1 VTASAVAIVV
11 AGLGMVATWLFGRG
25 IDQAAADRRLAL
37 ARGLAK
43 EGETGRSPR
52 SFAPWI
58 AERLGI
64 ARTTLLGFGVA
75 VPSALL
81 GLILAGPPGLVAAGI
96 AGAVTPAFVD
106 RRRKRGREGVL
117 EQQLSDFVE
126 TSSLALR
133 SGLAL
138 PQAVEF
144 AANEADEP
152 IGGLL
157 RRLLDEQRVGTPF
170 DAAVRHFAD
179 ALGTEDAALFAL
191 VVGIHARSG
200 GNLSGALDEV
210 VATIRHRV
218 SVRRELRAL
227 SAQGRVSGAVLGSLP
242 ILFFVVLAAT
252 SRRDLMPVYRSPAG
266 IGMVSGGLLMEALA
280 YVWIRRLMKVEL

>member
-1 VTASAVAIVV
+1 
-11 AGLGMVATWLFGRG
+11 RG
-25 IDQAAADRRLAL
+25 SVED
-37 ARGLAK
+37 G
-43 EGETGRSPR
+43 GTGRKPR
-52 SFAPWI
+52 PSVSWI

-64 ARTTLLGFGVA
+64 ARTTLLGAGA
-75 VPSALL
+75 ALPSGLF
-81 GLILAGPPGLVAAGI
+81 GLILAGPPGLVAAGM
-96 AGAVTPAFVD
+96 AGAVAPAFLD

-117 EQQLSDFVE
+117 EQQLSDVVE

-152 IGGLL
+152 ILGLL
-157 RRLLDEQRVGTPF
+157 RRLLEEQRVGTPF
-170 DAAVRHFAD
+170 DSAVQHFTD

-200 GNLSGALDEV
+200 GNISGALDEV

-218 SVRRELRAL
+218 TVRRELRAL
-227 SAQGRVSGAVLGSLP
+227 SAQGRISGAVLGSLP
-242 ILFFVVLAAT
+242 ILLFVVLAAT
-252 SRRDLMPVYRSPAG
+252 SRRDLMPVYRSSAG
-266 IGMVSGGLLMEALA
+266 IGMISGGLLMEALA

>member
-1 VTASAVAIVV
+1 
-11 AGLGMVATWLFGRG
+11 MVAL
-25 IDQAAADRRLAL
+25 
-37 ARGLAK
+37 
-43 EGETGRSPR
+43 
-52 SFAPWI
+52 
-58 AERLGI
+58 
-64 ARTTLLGFGVA
+64 
-75 VPSALL
+75 PSALL

-106 RRRKRGREGVL
+106 RYRKRGREGVL
-117 EQQLSDFVE
+117 EQQLSDVVE

-138 PQAVEF
+138 PQAVDF
-144 AANEADEP
+144 AAKEAEEP

-157 RRLLDEQRVGTPF
+157 RRLLDEQSVGTPF
-170 DAAVRHFAD
+170 DAAVQHFAG

-191 VVGIHARSG
+191 VVGIHARTG

-218 SVRRELRAL
+218 TVRRELRAL
-227 SAQGRVSGAVLGSLP
+227 SAQGRVSGAVLGALP

-252 SRRDLMPVYRSPAG
+252 SRRDLMPVYRSPVG

-280 YVWIRRLMKVEL
+280 YAWIRRLMKVEP